1 MKEIALQLIC
11 LLTTVHAGCLK
22 QSEVFVGIDE
32 GTQISNLSEI
42 QSINE
47 SGYHL
52 HQMTTCEDST
62 GDLIGIQF
70 TLAIHDDD
78 SPKCPEDGNT
88 CFESSESWSTF
99 KLMEPLGNLSGTC
112 QTLTLSGQIDAIR
125 AYYNESTRTVKSVQ
139 YFKDTT
145 KKTYGEMGSPYEQW
159 NFGDD
164 NILLGLY
171 GYTDGAVIKS
181 LGFISLD

>member
-1 MKEIALQLIC
+1 
-11 LLTTVHAGCLK
+11 
-22 QSEVFVGIDE
+22 
-32 GTQISNLSEI
+32 
-42 QSINE
+42 
-47 SGYHL
+47 
-52 HQMTTCEDST
+52 MTTCEDST

-78 SPKCPEDGNT
+78 SPQCPEDGDT
-88 CFESSESWSTF
+88 CFESSGTWSTVN
-99 KLMEPLGNLSGTC
+99 LMAPIGNLSGTC

-125 AYYNESTRTVKSVQ
+125 AYYNESTRAVKSVQ

-145 KKTYGEMGSPYEQW
+145 KKTYGEFGNPYEQW

-181 LGFISLD
+181 LGFISLDQTVSSCPDEVDPSTEESSSVEAPTSDPEPTPQPA